1 MTEFDEISENN
12 FFVIDSYNLDDIE
25 GKLYGYSIQNNN
37 FITNDDL
44 QKDLE
49 LSKNGAYVYVEVGEN
64 KITISQD
71 FNGSYGLYIYQNEEY
86 FAISNSFL
94 KLVEHVKD
102 NPISLNK
109 DFADAYLFVDLCSF
123 SYSETL
129 INEISI
135 IPRNCNV
142 IVNKQTK
149 KVEYE
154 KIDYEE
160 HSIYLNTE
168 EGLDTLDKWYYK
180 WVELI
185 RSIRSKSNNLHFD
198 LSGGIDSR
206 VVAAIWLTAKIN
218 LNNIKINSAEKNF
231 DEDYRIASQIAEK
244 FNFELNRD
252 LNISKTFINDLNA
265 IISNSSYLKL
275 GLHKQ
280 LYFTNFR
287 FEENMYAFTGHNGE
301 SIRDY
306 PNQTTEEYID
316 KLAKRCGKYSSDLIE
331 PTKRL
336 ANRELK
342 KLAEEYGISDVQ
354 GTQLPSRL
362 YKEARNRHHAG
373 KGAVETFFSN
383 RITFPP
389 LIDCD
394 LHKLKLSTPDCNDK
408 QLLVVMIFVR
418 YCPQLLNFDIQGG
431 RKFNPETIEY
441 AKRINSIKPFKQK
454 NYEFIQGPEINSA
467 PLETTGKI
475 ISQKDIDDFYKGI
488 FYSHKFKH
496 EYTKHY
502 SEKLYD
508 VTKHKLEHRKKFK
521 FREIYSAI
529 DILKIM
535 DIINSKNNLIDWL
548 SSLEEK
554 HYCEYQNYEISPKVL
569 KLLLNYNT
577 ARIDIKN
584 HGFEE
589 NKVEILEI
597 DDLNA
602 KVDTPDWFKTKDGI
616 GTSIH
621 SSTGNLK
628 LKFKCIGDGKLKIK
642 LRGKDVKDKSG
653 NKFPVYIDFTKFII
667 NKHVEFNAHTLLSH
681 EDIYIFEKEVNDS
694 DIIEVSLKWLPFNK
708 KSEYHIDEDSDDE
721 SLKNSEKSLFNK
733 IKSKI

>member
-206 VVAAIWLTAKIN
+206 IVAAIWLTAKIN

-231 DEDYRIASQIAEK
+231 DED
-244 FNFELNRD
+244 
-252 LNISKTFINDLNA
+252 
-265 IISNSSYLKL
+265 
-275 GLHKQ
+275 
-280 LYFTNFR
+280 
-287 FEENMYAFTGHNGE
+287 
-301 SIRDY
+301 
-306 PNQTTEEYID
+306 
-316 KLAKRCGKYSSDLIE
+316 
-331 PTKRL
+331 
-336 ANRELK
+336 
-342 KLAEEYGISDVQ
+342 
-354 GTQLPSRL
+354 
-362 YKEARNRHHAG
+362 
-373 KGAVETFFSN
+373 
-383 RITFPP
+383 
-389 LIDCD
+389 
-394 LHKLKLSTPDCNDK
+394 
-408 QLLVVMIFVR
+408 
-418 YCPQLLNFDIQGG
+418 
-431 RKFNPETIEY
+431 
-441 AKRINSIKPFKQK
+441 
-454 NYEFIQGPEINSA
+454 
-467 PLETTGKI
+467 
-475 ISQKDIDDFYKGI
+475 
-488 FYSHKFKH
+488 
-496 EYTKHY
+496 
-502 SEKLYD
+502 
-508 VTKHKLEHRKKFK
+508 
-521 FREIYSAI
+521 
-529 DILKIM
+529 
-535 DIINSKNNLIDWL
+535 
-548 SSLEEK
+548 
-554 HYCEYQNYEISPKVL
+554 
-569 KLLLNYNT
+569 
-577 ARIDIKN
+577 
-584 HGFEE
+584 
-589 NKVEILEI
+589 
-597 DDLNA
+597 
-602 KVDTPDWFKTKDGI
+602 
-616 GTSIH
+616 
-621 SSTGNLK
+621 
-628 LKFKCIGDGKLKIK
+628 
-642 LRGKDVKDKSG
+642 
-653 NKFPVYIDFTKFII
+653 
-667 NKHVEFNAHTLLSH
+667 
-681 EDIYIFEKEVNDS
+681 
-694 DIIEVSLKWLPFNK
+694 
-708 KSEYHIDEDSDDE
+708 
-721 SLKNSEKSLFNK
+721 
-733 IKSKI
+733 